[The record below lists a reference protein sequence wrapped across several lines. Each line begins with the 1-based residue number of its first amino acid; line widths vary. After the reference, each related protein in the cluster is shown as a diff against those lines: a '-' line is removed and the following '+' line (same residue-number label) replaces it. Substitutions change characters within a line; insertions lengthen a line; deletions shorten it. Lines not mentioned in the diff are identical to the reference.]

1 MTDLELYLDHN
12 MIYRNDGSFVLNSK
26 YDVFVRGLEAIIQRE
41 RERVIDNAADQI
53 SRIKADFYGQDE
65 HSADKINR
73 IKSDFYEQDELPLIT
88 GA

>member
-65 HSADKINR
+65 
-73 IKSDFYEQDELPLIT
+73 LPLENQYVHDIYIT